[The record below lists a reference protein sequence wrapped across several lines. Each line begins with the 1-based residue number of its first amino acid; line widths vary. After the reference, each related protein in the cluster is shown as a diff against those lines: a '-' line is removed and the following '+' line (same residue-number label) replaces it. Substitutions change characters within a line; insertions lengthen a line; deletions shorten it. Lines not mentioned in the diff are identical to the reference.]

1 MRNKEGLKSDPG
13 PEETQGLDD
22 NAVWSLDEILEQK
35 EDTEGSRTQMPN
47 RREMMPDRQTHAFP
61 SHVLCETAGLHQ
73 LLIAASM
80 I

>member
-47 RREMMPDRQTHAFP
+47 RSA
-61 SHVLCETAGLHQ
+61 V
-73 LLIAASM
+73 
-80 I
+80 